1 LAGNLPCHIQAFSA
15 DVHDLKSPPVLGEL
29 GLLLAGVEGM
39 YEDAMGTEVRADT
52 NGEHGTDD
60 VVKLLA
66 ELDGLKLALA
76 SRDTIGQAKGILME
90 RYRLSADEAFEQ
102 LRVASQT
109 GNCKLIDLAR
119 QLTETGEW
127 PPG

>member
-1 LAGNLPCHIQAFSA
+1 
-15 DVHDLKSPPVLGEL
+15 
-29 GLLLAGVEGM
+29 M
-39 YEDAMGTEVRADT
+39 YEDARGTENRAET
-52 NGEHGTDD
+52 NGGARTED
-60 VVKLLA
+60 VVQLLA

-90 RYRLSADEAFEQ
+90 RYRLSADEAFER
-102 LRVASQT
+102 LRAASQSA
-109 GNCKLIDLAR
+109 NRKLVDLAR